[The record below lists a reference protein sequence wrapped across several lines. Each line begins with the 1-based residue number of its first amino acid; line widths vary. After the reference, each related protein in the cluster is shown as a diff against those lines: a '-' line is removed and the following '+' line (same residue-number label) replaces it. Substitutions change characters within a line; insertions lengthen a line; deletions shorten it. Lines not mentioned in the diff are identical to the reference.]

1 MTSTTPSTYIAD
13 GLGALGDMRTRRRK
27 NRIQDL
33 EWFDA
38 LYRVYL
44 AAFVGGGLIMFLSG
58 LVGDE
63 PLVGQEIVDLT
74 THLPHVVGLVA
85 AAMVFLGLRSGA
97 QGGPIAIEEAEVRHV
112 LMAPIART
120 AALRNPAVQRL
131 RSFVF
136 VGAIA
141 GGVANQ
147 LLERRLTEASS
158 PMIMFVIWGA
168 LAGGLMGALF
178 VISALLS
185 HSVGLTQ
192 TLATALG
199 LLIVGAQAA
208 VLFTTV
214 NLPGPLD
221 FVGSISMWWLRV
233 HYWDLIGV
241 AVVCGLTIVAIA
253 RVGSLSLEAL
263 ARRSALVSQMKF
275 AVTLQDLRTVV
286 LLRRQLSQEHMRAQP
301 WLHLPRTMRGDVVVV
316 RGLRSFLRFPLRR
329 IVRMASLSAA
339 AGYLCVVAW
348 NGTTPALVGAGLLLF
363 IVGLD
368 VVEPLSQE
376 IDQPDRTDSFP
387 RERGLLLT
395 KHLIV
400 PALTSVPYVIIGVIA
415 ATLARPEIST
425 VGYGLLLGLSAAAGA
440 VAGAALNSVSGAPDQ
455 AGSATAGLALPPE
468 MSGMGTV
475 LRGALP
481 PAITVVACLPLL
493 AVRESVANGN
503 ELLNA
508 LRSIGAVALV
518 VTLVGGWIRQRD
530 AIRSWYRDASQ
541 QATAAKKKPA
551 APPSTSSQGTSHE
564 S

>member
-1 MTSTTPSTYIAD
+1 MSTTPNTFVPD

-63 PLVGQEIVDLT
+63 PLVGQQVVDLT
-74 THLPHVVGLVA
+74 TDLPHVVGLVA

-97 QGGPIAIEEAEVRHV
+97 HGGPIAIEEAEVRHV
-112 LMAPIART
+112 LMAPIAR
-120 AALRNPAVQRL
+120 ARALRNPAVQRL

-147 LLERRLTEASS
+147 LLQRRLIEEDS
-158 PMIMFVIWGA
+158 PIIVFIIWGA
-168 LAGGLMGALF
+168 IAGGLIGAVF
-178 VISALLS
+178 VISALLA
-185 HSVGLTQ
+185 HSVGITQ
-192 TLATALG
+192 SLATALG
-199 LLIVGAQAA
+199 LLVVGAQAT
-208 VLFTTV
+208 VLFTSV
-214 NLPGPLD
+214 NLAGPLD
-221 FVGSISMWWLRV
+221 FVGSISMWWLHVR
-233 HYWDLIGV
+233 YGDLIGV
-241 AVVCGLTIVAIA
+241 AVVCVLAIVAIA

-301 WLHLPRTMRGDVVVV
+301 WIRLPRTLSGDVVVV

-348 NGTTPALVGAGLLLF
+348 NGTTPALVGTGLLLF
-363 IVGLD
+363 VVGLD

-400 PALTSVPYVIIGVIA
+400 PAITCVPYVIIGVVA

-425 VGYGLLLGLSAAAGA
+425 VGYGALLGVAAGAGA

-468 MSGMGTV
+468 MSGMGTL

-481 PAITVVACLPLL
+481 PSITVVACLPLL
-493 AVRESVANGN
+493 AVRESVASGN

-508 LRSIGAVALV
+508 LRSVGAVALV
-518 VTLVGGWIRQRD
+518 VALVGGWIRQRD

-541 QATAAKKKPA
+541 QAQAAKKKPLA
-551 APPSTSSQGTSHE
+551 SPTTASQGTPHE

>member
-1 MTSTTPSTYIAD
+1 MGP
-13 GLGALGDMRTRRRK
+13 GALGEMRIRRRK

-44 AAFVGGGLIMFLSG
+44 AAFVGIGVIMFLSG
-58 LVGDE
+58 LVGDD
-63 PLVGQEIVDLT
+63 PLVGHEIVDVT
-74 THLPHVVGLVA
+74 THTPHVVGLVA
-85 AAMVFLGLRSGA
+85 AVVVFLGLRSGA
-97 QGGPIAIEEAEVRHV
+97 HGGPIAIEEAEVRHV
-112 LMAPIART
+112 LMAPIARST
-120 AALRNPAVQRL
+120 ALRNPAVQRL

-147 LLERRLTEASS
+147 LLERRLIDASA
-158 PMIMFVIWGA
+158 PMIMFIVWGA
-168 LAGGLMGALF
+168 LAGGIMGALF
-178 VISALLS
+178 VVSALLA
-185 HSVGLTQ
+185 HSFGFSQ
-192 TLATALG
+192 SIATAC
-199 LLIVGAQAA
+199 GAILVALQAT
-208 VLFTTV
+208 VFFTSV
-214 NLPGPLD
+214 NVAGPFD
-221 FVGSISMWWLRV
+221 FVGSVSMWWLRV
-233 HYWDLIGV
+233 HYWDLLGV
-241 AVVCGLTIVAIA
+241 VIVVALTVVAIV
-253 RVGSLSLEAL
+253 RVGHLSLEAL

-286 LLRRQLSQEHMRAQP
+286 LLRRQLSQEHMRTQP
-301 WLHLPRTMRGDVVVV
+301 WLRLPRAMRGDVVVI
-316 RGLRSFLRFPLRR
+316 RGIRSFLRFPLRR
-329 IVRMASLSAA
+329 LLRMATLSGV
-339 AGYLCVVAW
+339 AGYCFVIAW
-348 NGTTPALVGAGLLLF
+348 NGTTPALVAAGLLLF

-400 PALTSVPYVIIGVIA
+400 PAVTALPFVKVGVVA
-415 ATLARPEIST
+415 AFIARPEIST
-425 VGYGLLLGLSAAAGA
+425 LGYGTLLGLAAGAGA
-440 VAGAALNSVSGAPDQ
+440 VAGAALNSVSGAPDP

-475 LRGALP
+475 IRGAFP

-493 AVRESVANGN
+493 AARESVANSD

-508 LRSIGAVALV
+508 LRALGAVALLV
-518 VTLVGGWIRQRD
+518 VLVGGWIRQRD
-530 AIRSWYRDASQ
+530 AIRTWYRSASQ
-541 QATAAKKKPA
+541 QANAAKKKPTES
-551 APPSTSSQGTSHE
+551 PTTSSQGSTHE

>member
-1 MTSTTPSTYIAD
+1 MTSTAPTSSLP
-13 GLGALGDMRTRRRK
+13 LGPRALGDMRTRRRK

-44 AAFVGGGLIMFLSG
+44 AAFVGGGVIMFLSG
-58 LVGDE
+58 LIGDQ
-63 PLVGQEIVDLT
+63 PLQGQEILDVT
-74 THLPHVVGLVA
+74 THTPHVVGLVA
-85 AAMVFLGLRSGA
+85 AVVVLLGLRSGA
-97 QGGPIAIEEAEVRHV
+97 HGGPIAIEEAEVRHV
-112 LMAPIART
+112 LMAPVARST
-120 AALRNPAVQRL
+120 ALRNPAVQRL
-131 RSFVF
+131 RTFVF

-147 LLERRLTEASS
+147 LLERRIVDASAS
-158 PMIMFVIWGA
+158 MIVFIIWGA
-168 LAGGLMGALF
+168 IAGGIIGALF
-178 VISALLS
+178 VVSALLA
-185 HSVGLTQ
+185 HSFGFSQ
-192 TLATALG
+192 SLATAVG
-199 LLIVGAQAA
+199 MLLVALQAA
-208 VLFTTV
+208 VLFADMNT
-214 NLPGPLD
+214 PGPFD
-221 FVGSISMWWLRV
+221 FVGSVSMWWLRV
-233 HYWDLIGV
+233 HYWDLIGILVVV
-241 AVVCGLTIVAIA
+241 ALTVVAIV

-301 WLHLPRTMRGDVVVV
+301 WLRLPRAMGGDVVVI

-329 IVRMASLSAA
+329 LLRMATLSGV
-339 AGYLCVVAW
+339 AGYCFVVAW
-348 NGTTPALVGAGLLLF
+348 NGTTPALVAAGLLLF

-400 PALTSVPYVIIGVIA
+400 PALTALPFVKIGVIA
-415 ATLARPEIST
+415 AFIARPEIST
-425 VGYGLLLGLSAAAGA
+425 LGYGTLFGLAAGAGA
-440 VAGAALNSVSGAPDQ
+440 VAGAALNSVSGAPDP

-475 LRGALP
+475 IRGAFP

-493 AVRESVANGN
+493 AARESVANGD

-508 LRSIGAVALV
+508 LRAVGAVALV
-518 VTLVGGWIRQRD
+518 IFLVGGWIRQRD
-530 AIRSWYRDASQ
+530 AIRNWYRTASQ
-541 QATAAKKKPA
+541 QANDAKKKP
-551 APPSTSSQGTSHE
+551 STSSTTPSQGSTHE

>member
-168 LAGGLMGALF
+168 LAGG
-178 VISALLS
+178 SAPNGFS
-185 HSVGLTQ
+185 GRCVASQTRRRWRVLT
-192 TLATALG
+192 
-199 LLIVGAQAA
+199 
-208 VLFTTV
+208 
-214 NLPGPLD
+214 
-221 FVGSISMWWLRV
+221 R
-233 HYWDLIGV
+233 
-241 AVVCGLTIVAIA
+241 
-253 RVGSLSLEAL
+253 
-263 ARRSALVSQMKF
+263 
-275 AVTLQDLRTVV
+275 
-286 LLRRQLSQEHMRAQP
+286 
-301 WLHLPRTMRGDVVVV
+301 
-316 RGLRSFLRFPLRR
+316 
-329 IVRMASLSAA
+329 
-339 AGYLCVVAW
+339 
-348 NGTTPALVGAGLLLF
+348 
-363 IVGLD
+363 
-368 VVEPLSQE
+368 
-376 IDQPDRTDSFP
+376 
-387 RERGLLLT
+387 
-395 KHLIV
+395 
-400 PALTSVPYVIIGVIA
+400 LTS
-415 ATLARPEIST
+415 S
-425 VGYGLLLGLSAAAGA
+425 
-440 VAGAALNSVSGAPDQ
+440 
-455 AGSATAGLALPPE
+455 
-468 MSGMGTV
+468 
-475 LRGALP
+475 
-481 PAITVVACLPLL
+481 
-493 AVRESVANGN
+493 
-503 ELLNA
+503 
-508 LRSIGAVALV
+508 
-518 VTLVGGWIRQRD
+518 
-530 AIRSWYRDASQ
+530 
-541 QATAAKKKPA
+541 
-551 APPSTSSQGTSHE
+551 
-564 S
+564 

>member
-1 MTSTTPSTYIAD
+1 VTSTAPTSSLA
-13 GLGALGDMRTRRRK
+13 LGPRALGDMRTRRRK

-44 AAFVGGGLIMFLSG
+44 AAFVGGGVIMFLSG
-58 LVGDE
+58 LIGDQ
-63 PLVGQEIVDLT
+63 PLQAQEILDVT
-74 THLPHVVGLVA
+74 THTPHVVGLVA
-85 AAMVFLGLRSGA
+85 AVVVLLGLRSGA
-97 QGGPIAIEEAEVRHV
+97 HGGPIAIEEAEVRHV
-112 LMAPIART
+112 LMAPVARST
-120 AALRNPAVQRL
+120 ALRNPAVQRL

-147 LLERRLTEASS
+147 LLERRITDASA
-158 PMIMFVIWGA
+158 PMIVFIIWGA
-168 LAGGLMGALF
+168 VAGGIIGALF
-178 VISALLS
+178 VVSALLS
-185 HSVGLTQ
+185 HSFSFSQAIAT
-192 TLATALG
+192 TLGG
-199 LLIVGAQAA
+199 LLVALQAM
-208 VLFTTV
+208 VLFTNV
-214 NLPGPLD
+214 NAPGPFD
-221 FVGSISMWWLRV
+221 FVGSVSMWWLRV
-233 HYWDLIGV
+233 HYWDLVGI
-241 AVVCGLTIVAIA
+241 AVVIALAVLAIV

-286 LLRRQLSQEHMRAQP
+286 LLRRQLSQEHMRTQP
-301 WLHLPRTMRGDVVVV
+301 WLRLPRTMGGDVVVI

-329 IVRMASLSAA
+329 LLRMATLSGV

-348 NGTTPALVGAGLLLF
+348 NGTTPALVAAGLLLF

-400 PALTSVPYVIIGVIA
+400 PAITAVPFVKIGVIA
-415 ATLARPEIST
+415 AFIARPEIST
-425 VGYGLLLGLSAAAGA
+425 LGYGTLLGFAAGAGA
-440 VAGAALNSVSGAPDQ
+440 VAGAALNSVSGAPDP

-468 MSGMGTV
+468 MSGMGT
-475 LRGALP
+475 LIRGALP

-493 AVRESVANGN
+493 AVRESVASGN

-508 LRSIGAVALV
+508 LRAVGAVALLIF
-518 VTLVGGWIRQRD
+518 LVGGWIRQRD
-530 AIRSWYRDASQ
+530 AIRTWYRTAAQ
-541 QATAAKKKPA
+541 QANDAKKKP
-551 APPSTSSQGTSHE
+551 STSPSQGSTHE